1 MMEEERPV
9 MEEERA
15 KSATWSRVKERIG
28 VALWTSFLAAG
39 AETAAFFAYLDPWV
53 LGHDGSIP
61 DWVSARLAAYG
72 AGFFF
77 FWLFTFAGAALTAY
91 MLDSSRNGL
100 KRSERERP

>member
-1 MMEEERPV
+1 MEEERPV

-15 KSATWSRVKERIG
+15 K
-28 VALWTSFLAAG
+28 
-39 AETAAFFAYLDPWV
+39 
-53 LGHDGSIP
+53 
-61 DWVSARLAAYG
+61 SARLAAYG

-100 KRSERERP
+100 KRSEGERP